1 MKHTFAKIAGALA
14 VASIVM
20 TPALASDVSDSV
32 TVVDD
37 YTLQAPVDLLSGI
50 DTGDAEGNINVVIE
64 IPKGTDG
71 KWEINGDN
79 PTQII
84 WEFKNGLPRTVDYM
98 GGYPANYGSVPR
110 TAMPA
115 SFGGDGDPL
124 DIIVLGDTLPRGEVV
139 QVKVIAMLNLQ
150 EEDEFDGKLVAIPIT
165 MEAAAAS
172 SVSDLENYM
181 PGVMETVA
189 SWFSSYKGPGEI
201 ELLSIGEPDEAM
213 EVLVASANA
222 YADQ

>member
-1 MKHTFAKIAGALA
+1 MKRSFITMATALA
-14 VASIVM
+14 AASSIS
-20 TPALASDVSDSV
+20 LLSYASEVSDAM

-37 YTLQAPVDLLSGI
+37 YTLQASVDLLSGI
-50 DTGDAEGNINVVIE
+50 DTGDADGNINVVIE
-64 IPKGTDG
+64 IPKGTTG
-71 KWEINGDN
+71 KWEINGDD
-79 PTQII
+79 PSQII
-84 WEFKNGLPRTVDYM
+84 WEFKNGEPRTVEFE

-124 DIIVLGDTLPRGEVV
+124 DIVVLGDALPRGELV

-150 EEDEFDGKLVAIPIT
+150 EEDEFDGKLVAVPIS
-165 MEAAAAS
+165 MEASNVGTVAE
-172 SVSDLENYM
+172 LENYL
-181 PGVMETVA
+181 PGVMEQVS

-201 ELLSIGEPDEAM
+201 ELLSIGEPSEAM
-213 EVLVASANA
+213 EVLIASANA